1 MEEKL
6 SISNA
11 NSSSLLL
18 VDIGGNVGHDLVNFQ
33 AKFPNPPVKLLLE
46 DLAQVVASAHNS
58 PSGIEAIG
66 HDFFQTQPLTIHNA
80 KGYYLRNVLYDW
92 PDEQAKNILE
102 NVREVMSIL
111 LIDENALINR
121 NVAMYPATLD
131 MIMMCVIASLNW
143 TDPQFEELLD
153 SAGFELVATLRSK
166 EYVPGA
172 GTLFK
177 AVLKK

>member
-1 MEEKL
+1 VVYYYLVEEKL
-6 SISNA
+6 SISNTD
-11 NSSSLLL
+11 SSGLLL
-18 VDIGGNVGHDLVNFQ
+18 VDIGGNVGHDLVRFQ

-58 PSGIEAIG
+58 PSGIEAI

-80 KGYYLRNVLYDW
+80 KAYYLRNVLYDW
-92 PDEQAKNILE
+92 HDEQAKKILE

-131 MIMMCVIASLNW
+131 MIMMGVMASL
-143 TDPQFEELLD
+143 D
-153 SAGFELVATLRSK
+153 
-166 EYVPGA
+166 
-172 GTLFK
+172 
-177 AVLKK
+177 